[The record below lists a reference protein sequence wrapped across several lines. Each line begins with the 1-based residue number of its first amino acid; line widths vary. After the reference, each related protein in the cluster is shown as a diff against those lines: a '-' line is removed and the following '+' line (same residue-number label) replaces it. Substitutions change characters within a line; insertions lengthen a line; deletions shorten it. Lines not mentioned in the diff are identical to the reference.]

1 MAACL
6 LFIEVLRENEDKA
19 FRRERVF
26 RDRSQVLDMLTDSE
40 LIGRYRFPRRVI
52 LQLTDDVKDFIQPQ
66 TLRSHA
72 IPAHIQ
78 VLTCLRFLAKGDYL
92 SETTDIHGI
101 SKSSGCLAVHRVV
114 DAVCKALQNIEFP
127 TRREH
132 ISRTKASF
140 YKIAGFPN
148 VIGAIDGTQIPIQG
162 MGTDDEHLYVCRKG
176 FHSINVQAVVD
187 ADLRFTNAVCKFPGA
202 THDAFIFQ
210 NSSLPNLIES
220 LQDGGWLIGD
230 SGYPLKEWLM
240 TPISN
245 PRSGQEE
252 RYNSAHCRT
261 RNAIERAFGVLKA
274 RFRCLHKTGG
284 CLPYRPDK
292 CTKIIECAMR
302 LHNLAI
308 NERVPL
314 MVETEEEDDVQQPF
328 APVIPNNC
336 TAAMLR
342 DRLVQRF

>member
-1 MAACL
+1 
-6 LFIEVLRENEDKA
+6 
-19 FRRERVF
+19 
-26 RDRSQVLDMLTDSE
+26 
-40 LIGRYRFPRRVI
+40 
-52 LQLTDDVKDFIQPQ
+52 
-66 TLRSHA
+66 
-72 IPAHIQ
+72 
-78 VLTCLRFLAKGDYL
+78 
-92 SETTDIHGI
+92 
-101 SKSSGCLAVHRVV
+101 
-114 DAVCKALQNIEFP
+114 
-127 TRREH
+127 
-132 ISRTKASF
+132 
-140 YKIAGFPN
+140 
-148 VIGAIDGTQIPIQG
+148 

-202 THDAFIFQ
+202 THDAFILQ

-220 LQDGGWLIGD
+220 LQDG
-230 SGYPLKEWLM
+230 
-240 TPISN
+240 
-245 PRSGQEE
+245 
-252 RYNSAHCRT
+252 
-261 RNAIERAFGVLKA
+261 A

-328 APVIPNNC
+328 APDIPNNC

>member
-1 MAACL
+1 M
-6 LFIEVLRENEDKA
+6 
-19 FRRERVF
+19 RRERVF

-40 LIGRYRFPRRVI
+40 LIGRYRFPRRV
-52 LQLTDDVKDFIQPQ
+52 TDDVKDFIQPQ

-72 IPAHIQ
+72 IPARIQ

-132 ISRTKASF
+132 ISRIKASV

-202 THDAFIFQ
+202 THDAFILQ

-220 LQDGGWLIGD
+220 LQEGGWLIGD

-252 RYNSAHCRT
+252 RYNSAHCCT